1 MSQKLEQARAAVDK
15 AVERYAEH
23 DVFRAGVQSIPYI
36 GGPIDTLLSGRA
48 SRIQMKRLEQFVVD
62 LRTRLERVELIRAD
76 VSGDEFA
83 DFMLTAFEKVWR
95 ARTTE
100 KRERFAD
107 IVARQVIDAQRWDD
121 AEMALRLVGDLEDIH
136 IDVLCVALAA
146 SPATDAFAGIRI
158 VALDVQPGEGIISN
172 FSTSLVGILGTRYS
186 SAALRLACSE
196 LTARGLLHDEGV
208 SRWDSIAMTYFVA
221 TDLAEWLNDWLRQIE
236 VTP

>member
-1 MSQKLEQARAAVDK
+1 MSQKLEQAKAAVDK
-15 AVERYAEH
+15 AIERYAEH

-62 LRTRLERVELIRAD
+62 LRTRLERVEVIRAD

-83 DFMLTAFEKVWR
+83 DFMLTAFERVWR

-107 IVARQVIDAQRWDD
+107 IVARQVIDAQGWDD
-121 AEMALRLVGDLEDIH
+121 AEMALRLIGDLEDIH

-146 SPATDAFAGIRI
+146 LPATDAFAGIRV
-158 VALDVQPGEGIISN
+158 VALDVQPSEGIISN
-172 FSTSLVGILGTRYS
+172 FSTSLVGALGTQYS
-186 SAALRLACSE
+186 SVALRLACSE

-208 SRWDSIAMTYFVA
+208 GRWDSVAMTYFVA
-221 TDLAEWLNDWLRQIE
+221 TDLAEWVNDWLRQTE